1 MLPLF
6 DNLRNVT
13 LAAVMVRM
21 LLAVLCGGLIG
32 VERTYKRRPA
42 GFRTHILI
50 CLGASM
56 TTLTSQYLYLNMH
69 YFTDMARLGAQV
81 IAGIGFIGA
90 GTIIVTK
97 RHRVKGLTTAAG
109 LWLTAI
115 IGLCCG
121 AGFYEGAIMA
131 TLLDLIA
138 ELWFSKLEY
147 RMLADSREITLY
159 VGYQAKESLDALV
172 RYFQTVNVRITDMEI
187 TRNNDEQK
195 TPCVVLTLQMNP
207 TVSLDGVIRGIYHL
221 PGISSVEEL

>member
-1 MLPLF
+1 MLHFLDPF
-6 DNLRNVT
+6 RDFT
-13 LAAVMVRM
+13 LTSVAIRM
-21 LLAVLCGGLIG
+21 LLTVICGGLIG
-32 VERTYKRRPA
+32 IERAFKRRSA

-50 CLGASM
+50 CLGAAMATM
-56 TTLTSQYLYLNMH
+56 TSLYLVLVMH
-69 YFTDMARLGAQV
+69 YYTDLGRLGAQV

-109 LWLTAI
+109 LWVTAI

-121 AGFYEGAIMA
+121 AGFYEGAITA

-138 ELWFSKLEY
+138 ELWLSKLEY

-159 VGYQAKESLDALV
+159 VGYKEKESLDSLV

-187 TRNNDEQK
+187 TRNNDAEK
-195 TPCVVLTLQMNP
+195 SPCVVLTLQMNP
-207 TVSLDGVIRGIYHL
+207 TVSLDGVVRGIYRL